1 MSERQNTCPV
11 FKTSIGGQALM
22 EGIMMRGP
30 QKLAYAVRNPQGEI
44 VVEEQTVN
52 KNRWQK
58 IPLIRGVVSF
68 IESMIT
74 GYQCLMRSAE
84 IALDEKD
91 QEPPSRFEKWLTE
104 KFGEKG
110 ERMMMTFGGLLG
122 GLFAIVLFMILPTFV
137 VGIFNQIIPLGNLK
151 TLLEGIVKI
160 SILVLYMFVISKIP
174 DIFRMFQYHGAEH
187 KTITCYENGW
197 DLNVENVRKCS
208 RLHPRC
214 GTSFLLILLVV
225 SVILFSGV
233 SWNHMMLRV
242 LYKLLLLPV
251 VMGISYEI
259 LKICGRYDNALTRAI
274 SAPGLWLQKITT
286 QEPDDQM
293 IECAITALQAV
304 VPENREDGKW

>member
-58 IPLIRGVVSF
+58 IPLIRGVISF